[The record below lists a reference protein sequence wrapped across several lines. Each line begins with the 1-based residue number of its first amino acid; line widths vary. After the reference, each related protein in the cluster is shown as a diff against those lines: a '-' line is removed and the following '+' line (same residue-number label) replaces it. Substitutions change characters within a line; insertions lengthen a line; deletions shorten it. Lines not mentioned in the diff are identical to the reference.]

1 MDKTQDPSP
10 SFLFT
15 VHSTKMDFRTLVEA
29 GIHPPI
35 AFKTKAD
42 LDAWVMNVSNE
53 LEYCSIGAR
62 DIEDDVAVVDGRVRG
77 LFYSQIWVRAAYRG
91 YRSAIKFQV
100 RFFEGGIQVTKA
112 LNSLVS
118 EQDADHAVGR
128 SRLTANWPDAWVNLM
143 LVGNSLNRAVG
154 AALEKDELQ
163 VTELQTSYLLDVPCL
178 MKLFLP
184 ADEEIDKSKVQSY
197 FERTRKAFI
206 SKPQNVIEIPI
217 FAEAESIYKKIAEA
231 HVPPLQFEPRFL
243 AFGADGV
250 QVGTGRELIGGV
262 GESQDE

>member
-1 MDKTQDPSP
+1 MGNKQDQSP

-15 VHSTKMDFRTLVEA
+15 VHSTRMDYRTLVEA

-42 LDAWVMNVSNE
+42 LDAWVMDVSNE
-53 LEYCSIGAR
+53 LEYCPIGAR
-62 DIEDDVAVVDGRVRG
+62 DIDDDVAVVDGRVGG

-91 YRSAIKFQV
+91 YRSALKFQV
-100 RFFEGGIQVTKA
+100 SFFEGGMQVTKT
-112 LNSLVS
+112 LDSLVS

-128 SRLTANWPDAWVNLM
+128 ARLTAKWPDAWVNLM

-154 AALEKDELQ
+154 AALEKDDLT
-163 VTELQTSYLLDVPCL
+163 VTESQKSYLLDVPCL

-184 ADEEIDKSKVQSY
+184 AGEEIDRSKVQSY

-206 SKPQNVIEIPI
+206 NNPQNEIEIPM
-217 FAEAESIYKKIAEA
+217 FAEAEGIYEKIAEA
-231 HVPPLQFEPRFL
+231 HVPPLYFQRRFL
-243 AFGADGV
+243 VFGAEGIRIC
-250 QVGTGRELIGGV
+250 TGRELFGGAE
-262 GESQDE
+262 GAKDD